1 VRTQD
6 LVRRHQP
13 PAPVPDAGGPRDQ
26 PADRPVPRGGLRRL
40 RPFALDIA
48 WAAFAGLNLAAMR
61 LFPAWQTV
69 PFLAIWVSLTVIYGF
84 RLWRLQPT
92 ILTLAA
98 VTLATGGI
106 IGVQVLKGQQDADYL
121 AEVPLIALM
130 FLVMVLHGRRRL
142 AATQERL
149 TAMEQVQ
156 RVSQE
161 NLRLLEQQRQFLVDA
176 SHELG
181 TPITVALGHAELIEQ
196 TVTDQGVAAD
206 ARVVTG
212 ELARL
217 RRLTNRLLLLASA
230 GNPGFLHVAPVA
242 TDSLILD
249 ALERW
254 GHVPRHWRLGE
265 AAEAT
270 VPGDADRLVVALDAL
285 LENAVAHTEPGDRIE
300 VSVRLEGSN
309 AVIAVADS
317 GCGIPAADLDH
328 IFGRFTRAEPYRS
341 REAGGFGLGLPIV
354 QAIAEA
360 HHGSVRV
367 HSTSGQGATF
377 EMVIPAVTE
386 LTAGRGHADG
396 AGVGQHARARPR
408 ERGQGGRD
416 PGRGLRREPGPRPGR
431 GPVGSVLHRRVRLA
445 SRAGQRAVGAD
456 PAACGQPGHGAV
468 PRLVGPAPYRLH
480 VLSPQVQA
488 AAQDHGLAAVDV
500 RRRQR
505 REVPVAPVLA
515 QHGRRLPER
524 GET

>member
-1 VRTQD
+1 V
-6 LVRRHQP
+6 
-13 PAPVPDAGGPRDQ
+13 AP
-26 PADRPVPRGGLRRL
+26 
-40 RPFALDIA
+40 DIA
-48 WAAFAGLNLAAMR
+48 WAVFAGLNLAAMR

-84 RLWRLQPT
+84 RLWRMQPT
-92 ILTLAA
+92 MLTLAA
-98 VTLATGGI
+98 VTVATGGI
-106 IGVQVLKGQQDADYL
+106 IGVQVIKGQQDADYL

-142 AATQERL
+142 AATAERL

-156 RVSQE
+156 QISQE

-196 TVTDQGVAAD
+196 AVTDQAVAAD
-206 ARVVTG
+206 ARVVAG

-230 GNPGFLHVAPVA
+230 GTPGFLQVAPVA
-242 TDSLILD
+242 TDSLVLD

-270 VPGDADRLVVALDAL
+270 VAGDADRLVVALDAL

-300 VSVRLEGSN
+300 VSVRLENGN
-309 AVIAVADS
+309 AVIAVTDS
-317 GCGIPAADLDH
+317 GCGIPPADLER

-341 REAGGFGLGLPIV
+341 REAGGFGLGLAIV

-377 EMVIPAVTE
+377 EMVIPAVPE
-386 LTAGRGHADG
+386 PAQKGCTAGRRAASNMAEDSHGTWT
-396 AGVGQHARARPR
+396 HARVMAA
-408 ERGQGGRD
+408 
-416 PGRGLRREPGPRPGR
+416 L
-431 GPVGSVLHRRVRLA
+431 SILA
-445 SRAGQRAVGAD
+445 VTTI
-456 PAACGQPGHGAV
+456 AACGTSVSSGSGASCAAPPARVPTWRRRGSRSLASCCPGPPSA
-468 PRLVGPAPYRLH
+468 PGPATSCRPRRGFA
-480 VLSPQVQA
+480 STGTSRA
-488 AAQDHGLAAVDV
+488 A
-500 RRRQR
+500 
-505 REVPVAPVLA
+505 
-515 QHGRRLPER
+515 GR
-524 GET
+524 GS

>member
-1 VRTQD
+1 V
-6 LVRRHQP
+6 
-13 PAPVPDAGGPRDQ
+13 AP
-26 PADRPVPRGGLRRL
+26 
-40 RPFALDIA
+40 DIA
-48 WAAFAGLNLAAMR
+48 WAVFAGLNLAAMR

-92 ILTLAA
+92 ILTWAA

-130 FLVMVLHGRRRL
+130 FLVMVWHGRRRL

-149 TAMEQVQ
+149 TAMEELH

-230 GNPGFLHVAPVA
+230 ETPGFLQVAPVA

-254 GHVPRHWRLGE
+254 GHVPRHWQLGE

-270 VPGDADRLVVALDAL
+270 VSGDADRLVVALDAL

-300 VSVRLEGSN
+300 VSVRLEGN
-309 AVIAVADS
+309 TAVIAVADS
-317 GCGIPAADLDH
+317 GCGIPPDDLDH
-328 IFGRFTRAEPYRS
+328 IFGRFTRAEPYLS

-360 HHGSVRV
+360 HHGSVRAR
-367 HSTSGQGATF
+367 STSGQGATF
-377 EMVIPAVTE
+377 EMVIPAVSA
-386 LTAGRGHADG
+386 L
-396 AGVGQHARARPR
+396 
-408 ERGQGGRD
+408 
-416 PGRGLRREPGPRPGR
+416 PRPGAIMAR
-431 GPVGSVLHRRVRLA
+431 C
-445 SRAGQRAVGAD
+445 RA
-456 PAACGQPGHGAV
+456 
-468 PRLVGPAPYRLH
+468 
-480 VLSPQVQA
+480 
-488 AAQDHGLAAVDV
+488 
-500 RRRQR
+500 
-505 REVPVAPVLA
+505 E
-515 QHGRRLPER
+515 
-524 GET
+524 